1 MLPVDESGNPDYAFM
16 EQYIKE
22 RERQIV
28 QSYIDYTSENIQMG
42 GALPTLNEKEWKSF
56 LISDIFDIFPE
67 NGWLRQILLP
77 EIDRLLVH

>member
-1 MLPVDESGNPDYAFM
+1 MGRISIKQYSPVCVPCHAPVDESGNPDYAFM

-42 GALPTLNEKEWKSF
+42 GSA
-56 LISDIFDIFPE
+56 SDIE
-67 NGWLRQILLP
+67 
-77 EIDRLLVH
+77 